1 VLRYPRYGTCYTRV
15 HTVLPHNKHEPLLA
29 NRTASPPT
37 GSHFPSRPLKV
48 KIGEMSYVVIQDR
61 STMPEGTAATMAHEM
76 GHNFGFEHDD
86 ELPGPCACDDPVGQC
101 IMASTDKSVISD
113 NCL

>member
-1 VLRYPRYGTCYTRV
+1 
-15 HTVLPHNKHEPLLA
+15 
-29 NRTASPPT
+29 
-37 GSHFPSRPLKV
+37 
-48 KIGEMSYVVIQDR
+48 
-61 STMPEGTAATMAHEM
+61 MPEGTAATMAHEM